1 MKTALKIAW
10 RYLFAKKQFNA
21 IHIITAISSV
31 AVGVVTAAMIC
42 VLSVMNGFGVMI
54 EHLFSQFDPDLRIT
68 SQSGKSF
75 VISEEKKSKLLELPS
90 INLISES
97 ISETAL
103 AYFEEKQM
111 PVQLM
116 GVDSVFGQLTNIEN
130 IIEQVAQLECIK
142 PYILCGGTAL
152 AMQVGHRKSEDL
164 DFMMWRISKT
174 EKPEVNW
181 NLIEKEL
188 KEKIGEIENFN
199 MLGFDQVEFVVKGVK
214 FSFFVSDNLSPVT
227 KPIDYL
233 GNIRLADIESIMAM
247 KMEVML
253 RRMKFRDYYDIYCML
268 QEGYSIHNGME
279 KALNLS
285 RHRLSSKNIV
295 AMLLGGQFIPD
306 NNFATLEPKYD
317 VTKEQIREYVMQKLK
332 E

>member
-1 MKTALKIAW
+1 MRQGLT
-10 RYLFAKKQFNA
+10 
-21 IHIITAISSV
+21 
-31 AVGVVTAAMIC
+31 
-42 VLSVMNGFGVMI
+42 
-54 EHLFSQFDPDLRIT
+54 
-68 SQSGKSF
+68 
-75 VISEEKKSKLLELPS
+75 
-90 INLISES
+90 
-97 ISETAL
+97 
-103 AYFEEKQM
+103 
-111 PVQLM
+111 
-116 GVDSVFGQLTNIEN
+116 TNIEA

-152 AMQVGHRKSEDL
+152 AIQIGHRKSEDL

-181 NLIEKEL
+181 NAIEREL

-227 KPIDYL
+227 APTEYL

-268 QEGYSIHNGME
+268 QEGHSIQKGIE

-285 RHRLSSKNIV
+285 RHRLSSKNII

-317 VTKEQIREYVMQKLK
+317 VTKEQIREYIMQKLK

>member
-1 MKTALKIAW
+1 MRQGLT
-10 RYLFAKKQFNA
+10 
-21 IHIITAISSV
+21 
-31 AVGVVTAAMIC
+31 
-42 VLSVMNGFGVMI
+42 
-54 EHLFSQFDPDLRIT
+54 
-68 SQSGKSF
+68 
-75 VISEEKKSKLLELPS
+75 
-90 INLISES
+90 
-97 ISETAL
+97 
-103 AYFEEKQM
+103 
-111 PVQLM
+111 
-116 GVDSVFGQLTNIEN
+116 TNIEA

-152 AMQVGHRKSEDL
+152 AIQIGHRKSEDL

-181 NLIEKEL
+181 NAIEREL

-227 KPIDYL
+227 APTDHL

-253 RRMKFRDYYDIYCML
+253 RRMKFRDYYDIYCIL
-268 QEGYSIHNGME
+268 QEGYSIHKGIE

-285 RHRLSSKNIV
+285 RHRLSSKNII
-295 AMLLGGQFIPD
+295 AMLLGGQFVAD

-317 VTKEQIREYVMQKLK
+317 VTKEQIREYIMQKLK

>member
-1 MKTALKIAW
+1 MRQGLT
-10 RYLFAKKQFNA
+10 
-21 IHIITAISSV
+21 
-31 AVGVVTAAMIC
+31 
-42 VLSVMNGFGVMI
+42 
-54 EHLFSQFDPDLRIT
+54 
-68 SQSGKSF
+68 
-75 VISEEKKSKLLELPS
+75 
-90 INLISES
+90 
-97 ISETAL
+97 
-103 AYFEEKQM
+103 
-111 PVQLM
+111 
-116 GVDSVFGQLTNIEN
+116 TNIEA

-152 AMQVGHRKSEDL
+152 AIQIGHRKSEDL

-181 NLIEKEL
+181 NAIEREL

-227 KPIDYL
+227 APTEYL

-268 QEGYSIHNGME
+268 QEGYSIHKGIE

-285 RHRLSSKNIV
+285 RHRLSSKNII
-295 AMLLGGQFIPD
+295 AMLLGGQFVPD

-317 VTKEQIREYVMQKLK
+317 VTKEQIREYIMQKLK

>member
-1 MKTALKIAW
+1 MRQGLT
-10 RYLFAKKQFNA
+10 
-21 IHIITAISSV
+21 
-31 AVGVVTAAMIC
+31 
-42 VLSVMNGFGVMI
+42 
-54 EHLFSQFDPDLRIT
+54 
-68 SQSGKSF
+68 
-75 VISEEKKSKLLELPS
+75 
-90 INLISES
+90 
-97 ISETAL
+97 
-103 AYFEEKQM
+103 
-111 PVQLM
+111 
-116 GVDSVFGQLTNIEN
+116 TNIEA

-152 AMQVGHRKSEDL
+152 AIQIGHRKSEDL

-181 NLIEKEL
+181 NAIEREL

-227 KPIDYL
+227 APTEYL

-268 QEGYSIHNGME
+268 QEGYSIHNGIE
-279 KALNLS
+279 KALSLS
-285 RHRLSSKNIV
+285 RHRLSSKNII
-295 AMLLGGQFIPD
+295 AMLLGGQFISD

-317 VTKEQIREYVMQKLK
+317 VTKEQIREYIMQKLK

>member
-1 MKTALKIAW
+1 MRQGLT
-10 RYLFAKKQFNA
+10 
-21 IHIITAISSV
+21 
-31 AVGVVTAAMIC
+31 
-42 VLSVMNGFGVMI
+42 
-54 EHLFSQFDPDLRIT
+54 
-68 SQSGKSF
+68 
-75 VISEEKKSKLLELPS
+75 
-90 INLISES
+90 
-97 ISETAL
+97 
-103 AYFEEKQM
+103 
-111 PVQLM
+111 
-116 GVDSVFGQLTNIEN
+116 TNIEN

-152 AMQVGHRKSEDL
+152 AMQIGHRKSEDL

-199 MLGFDQVEFVVKGVK
+199 MLGFDQVEFVVKSVK

>member
-1 MKTALKIAW
+1 MRQGLT
-10 RYLFAKKQFNA
+10 
-21 IHIITAISSV
+21 
-31 AVGVVTAAMIC
+31 
-42 VLSVMNGFGVMI
+42 
-54 EHLFSQFDPDLRIT
+54 
-68 SQSGKSF
+68 
-75 VISEEKKSKLLELPS
+75 
-90 INLISES
+90 
-97 ISETAL
+97 
-103 AYFEEKQM
+103 
-111 PVQLM
+111 
-116 GVDSVFGQLTNIEN
+116 TNIEA

-142 PYILCGGTAL
+142 PYILGGGTAL
-152 AMQVGHRKSEDL
+152 AIQIGHRKSEDL

-181 NLIEKEL
+181 NAIEREL

-227 KPIDYL
+227 APTEYL

-268 QEGYSIHNGME
+268 QEGYSIHNGIE

-285 RHRLSSKNIV
+285 RHRLSSKNII

-317 VTKEQIREYVMQKLK
+317 VTKEQIREYTMQKLK

>member
-1 MKTALKIAW
+1 MRQGLT
-10 RYLFAKKQFNA
+10 
-21 IHIITAISSV
+21 
-31 AVGVVTAAMIC
+31 
-42 VLSVMNGFGVMI
+42 
-54 EHLFSQFDPDLRIT
+54 
-68 SQSGKSF
+68 
-75 VISEEKKSKLLELPS
+75 
-90 INLISES
+90 
-97 ISETAL
+97 
-103 AYFEEKQM
+103 
-111 PVQLM
+111 
-116 GVDSVFGQLTNIEN
+116 TNIEA

-142 PYILCGGTAL
+142 PYTLCGGTAL
-152 AMQVGHRKSEDL
+152 AIQIGHRKSEDL

-181 NLIEKEL
+181 NAIEREL

-199 MLGFDQVEFVVKGVK
+199 MLGFDQVEFIVKGVK

-227 KPIDYL
+227 APTEYL

-268 QEGYSIHNGME
+268 QEGYSIHNGIE

-285 RHRLSSKNIV
+285 RHRLSSKNII

-317 VTKEQIREYVMQKLK
+317 VTKEQIREYIMQKLK

>member
-1 MKTALKIAW
+1 MRQGLT
-10 RYLFAKKQFNA
+10 
-21 IHIITAISSV
+21 
-31 AVGVVTAAMIC
+31 
-42 VLSVMNGFGVMI
+42 
-54 EHLFSQFDPDLRIT
+54 
-68 SQSGKSF
+68 
-75 VISEEKKSKLLELPS
+75 
-90 INLISES
+90 
-97 ISETAL
+97 
-103 AYFEEKQM
+103 
-111 PVQLM
+111 
-116 GVDSVFGQLTNIEN
+116 TNIEA

-152 AMQVGHRKSEDL
+152 AIQIGHRKSEDL

-181 NLIEKEL
+181 NAIEREL

-214 FSFFVSDNLSPVT
+214 FSFFVSDNLSPVIAPT
-227 KPIDYL
+227 EYL

-268 QEGYSIHNGME
+268 QEGYSIHNGIE

-285 RHRLSSKNIV
+285 RHRLSSKNII
-295 AMLLGGQFIPD
+295 AMLLGGQFVPD

-317 VTKEQIREYVMQKLK
+317 VTKEQIREYIMQKLK

>member
-1 MKTALKIAW
+1 MRQGLT
-10 RYLFAKKQFNA
+10 
-21 IHIITAISSV
+21 
-31 AVGVVTAAMIC
+31 
-42 VLSVMNGFGVMI
+42 
-54 EHLFSQFDPDLRIT
+54 
-68 SQSGKSF
+68 
-75 VISEEKKSKLLELPS
+75 
-90 INLISES
+90 
-97 ISETAL
+97 
-103 AYFEEKQM
+103 
-111 PVQLM
+111 
-116 GVDSVFGQLTNIEN
+116 TNIEN

-142 PYILCGGTAL
+142 PYILCGRTAL
-152 AMQVGHRKSEDL
+152 AMQIGHRKSEDL

>member
-1 MKTALKIAW
+1 MRQGLT
-10 RYLFAKKQFNA
+10 
-21 IHIITAISSV
+21 
-31 AVGVVTAAMIC
+31 
-42 VLSVMNGFGVMI
+42 
-54 EHLFSQFDPDLRIT
+54 
-68 SQSGKSF
+68 
-75 VISEEKKSKLLELPS
+75 
-90 INLISES
+90 
-97 ISETAL
+97 
-103 AYFEEKQM
+103 
-111 PVQLM
+111 
-116 GVDSVFGQLTNIEN
+116 TNIEA

-152 AMQVGHRKSEDL
+152 AIQIGHRKSEDL

-181 NLIEKEL
+181 NAIEKEL

-227 KPIDYL
+227 APTEYL

-268 QEGYSIHNGME
+268 QEGYSIHNGIE

-285 RHRLSSKNIV
+285 RHRLSSKNII

-317 VTKEQIREYVMQKLK
+317 VTKEQIREYIMQKLK

>member
-1 MKTALKIAW
+1 MRQGLT
-10 RYLFAKKQFNA
+10 
-21 IHIITAISSV
+21 
-31 AVGVVTAAMIC
+31 
-42 VLSVMNGFGVMI
+42 
-54 EHLFSQFDPDLRIT
+54 
-68 SQSGKSF
+68 
-75 VISEEKKSKLLELPS
+75 
-90 INLISES
+90 
-97 ISETAL
+97 
-103 AYFEEKQM
+103 
-111 PVQLM
+111 
-116 GVDSVFGQLTNIEN
+116 TNIEA

-152 AMQVGHRKSEDL
+152 AIQIGHRKSEDL

-181 NLIEKEL
+181 NAIEREL

-199 MLGFDQVEFVVKGVK
+199 MLGFDQVEFVVKSVK

-227 KPIDYL
+227 APTEYL

-268 QEGYSIHNGME
+268 QEGYSIHNGIE

-285 RHRLSSKNIV
+285 RHRISSKNII
-295 AMLLGGQFIPD
+295 AMLLGGQFVPD

-317 VTKEQIREYVMQKLK
+317 VTKEQIREYIMQKLK